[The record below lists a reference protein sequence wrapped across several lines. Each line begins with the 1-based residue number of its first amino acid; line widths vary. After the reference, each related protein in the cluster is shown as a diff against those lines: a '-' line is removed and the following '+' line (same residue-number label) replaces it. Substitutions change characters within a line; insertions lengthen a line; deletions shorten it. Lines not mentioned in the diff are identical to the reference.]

1 MGVFLSAQRAE
12 KCSELSSLHENRT
25 GKSEKL
31 LNETPE
37 PFVLQSYGRTKRK
50 GESVLKVAIVE
61 DDEAA
66 KQQLEQCLDQ
76 YDAEYHC
83 GFEITWYPS
92 GTVFLEQWNQNA
104 EIVFMDVEM
113 PGLNGVDTA
122 RKMRE
127 TAPDAVL
134 MFVTNLAQY
143 AIAGYEVNALDFV
156 LKPVNYF
163 SFKLKITRALEA
175 AQKNHGSILQ
185 VNTDHG
191 TEYIKATEV
200 WYIEVQSHD
209 LLYHTAHGVLKT
221 SGALK
226 KLEEKLQPEGFF
238 RCNYC
243 YLVNLRHV
251 QYLHGNV
258 VAVGSDELQ
267 VSRNRRKDF
276 LVRMTQFYG
285 TGGK

>member
-12 KCSELSSLHENRT
+12 KCSELSSLHENWT

-37 PFVLQSYGRTKRK
+37 RFVLQSYGRTKRK
-50 GESVLKVAIVE
+50 GESVLKIAIVE

-92 GTVFLEQWNQNA
+92 GTEFLEQWNQNA

-143 AIAGYEVNALDFV
+143 AIAG
-156 LKPVNYF
+156 
-163 SFKLKITRALEA
+163 
-175 AQKNHGSILQ
+175 
-185 VNTDHG
+185 
-191 TEYIKATEV
+191 
-200 WYIEVQSHD
+200 
-209 LLYHTAHGVLKT
+209 
-221 SGALK
+221 
-226 KLEEKLQPEGFF
+226 
-238 RCNYC
+238 
-243 YLVNLRHV
+243 
-251 QYLHGNV
+251 
-258 VAVGSDELQ
+258 
-267 VSRNRRKDF
+267 
-276 LVRMTQFYG
+276 
-285 TGGK
+285 

>member
-1 MGVFLSAQRAE
+1 M
-12 KCSELSSLHENRT
+12 HI
-25 GKSEKL
+25 
-31 LNETPE
+31 
-37 PFVLQSYGRTKRK
+37 
-50 GESVLKVAIVE
+50 AIVE

-66 KQQLEQCLDQ
+66 KQQLEQCLNQ
-76 YDAEYHC
+76 YDAEHRC
-83 GFEITWYPS
+83 AFDIDWYPS
-92 GTVFLEQWNQNA
+92 GTEFLEQWNQNA

-127 TAPDAVL
+127 TAPGVVL
-134 MFVTNLAQY
+134 MFVT
-143 AIAGYEVNALDFV
+143 
-156 LKPVNYF
+156 KPVNYF
-163 SFKLKITRALEA
+163 SFKLKITKALEA
-175 AQKNHGSILQ
+175 AYKNHSSVLQ

-200 WYIEVQSHD
+200 WYIEVQGHD
-209 LLYHTAHGVLKT
+209 LLYHTAHGLLKT
-221 SGALK
+221 TGTLK

-258 VAVGSDELQ
+258 VTVGSDELQ

-285 TGGK
+285 AGGK

>member
-1 MGVFLSAQRAE
+1 M
-12 KCSELSSLHENRT
+12 KI
-25 GKSEKL
+25 
-31 LNETPE
+31 
-37 PFVLQSYGRTKRK
+37 
-50 GESVLKVAIVE
+50 AIVE

-92 GTVFLEQWNQNA
+92 GTEFLEQWNQNA

-226 KLEEKLQPEGFF
+226 KLEEKL
-238 RCNYC
+238 
-243 YLVNLRHV
+243 
-251 QYLHGNV
+251 
-258 VAVGSDELQ
+258 
-267 VSRNRRKDF
+267 
-276 LVRMTQFYG
+276 
-285 TGGK
+285 

>member
-1 MGVFLSAQRAE
+1 M
-12 KCSELSSLHENRT
+12 
-25 GKSEKL
+25 
-31 LNETPE
+31 
-37 PFVLQSYGRTKRK
+37 
-50 GESVLKVAIVE
+50 
-61 DDEAA
+61 
-66 KQQLEQCLDQ
+66 
-76 YDAEYHC
+76 
-83 GFEITWYPS
+83 
-92 GTVFLEQWNQNA
+92 
-104 EIVFMDVEM
+104 
-113 PGLNGVDTA
+113 
-122 RKMRE
+122 
-127 TAPDAVL
+127 
-134 MFVTNLAQY
+134 
-143 AIAGYEVNALDFV
+143 NALDFV

-276 LVRMTQFYG
+276 LLRMTQFYG

>member
-1 MGVFLSAQRAE
+1 M
-12 KCSELSSLHENRT
+12 HI
-25 GKSEKL
+25 
-31 LNETPE
+31 
-37 PFVLQSYGRTKRK
+37 
-50 GESVLKVAIVE
+50 AIVE

-66 KQQLEQCLDQ
+66 MRQLVKCLEQ
-76 YDAEYHC
+76 YDAEHHC
-83 GFEITWYPS
+83 AFDIDWYPR
-92 GTVFLEQWNQNA
+92 GTEFLEQWNQNA

-127 TAPDAVL
+127 TAPGVVL

-163 SFKLKITRALEA
+163 SFKLKITKALEA
-175 AQKNHGSILQ
+175 AYKNHSSVLQ

-200 WYIEVQSHD
+200 WYIEVQGHD
-209 LLYHTAHGVLKT
+209 LLYHTAHGLLKT
-221 SGALK
+221 TGTLK

-251 QYLHGNV
+251 QYLYGNV
-258 VAVGSDELQ
+258 VTVGSDELQ

-285 TGGK
+285 AGGK